1 MKPDETGPRKP
12 YVKPQLTRV
21 TLRPEEAV
29 LAACKN
35 VNVGGP
41 GQPTCNSPAA
51 CFDPASCDRMRGAP
65 GHADMSGARP
75 TRGAAAN

>member
-12 YVKPQLTRV
+12 YAKPLLTRV

-35 VNVGGP
+35 VTTGGP
-41 GQPTCNSPAA
+41 VQPTCNSPAA
-51 CFDPASCDRMRGAP
+51 CFDPAS
-65 GHADMSGARP
+65 
-75 TRGAAAN
+75 